1 MVQTA
6 TALLAGGQTE
16 SPLRALI
23 WLGCVQAT
31 DGSLP
36 QNSSITGEVFWKGIQ
51 LDEVAVP
58 ILLAWR
64 LQRVDALRQFDPW
77 TLVSRAARYLIL
89 HGPVTAQER
98 WEENSGYSPSTLA
111 AIIASLVCAAEFA
124 HDRKEKIAANFLLAY
139 ADWLSANL
147 EAWMVT
153 DRGELVPGK
162 PRHYLRITPGIPQ
175 QADGTADPNTAVI
188 QIANGGGEHP

>member
-6 TALLAGGQTE
+6 SALLAGGQTE

-23 WLGCVQAT
+23 WLACVQAV

-36 QNSSITGEVFWKGIQ
+36 QNSSIAGKAYWKGIQ

-64 LQRVDALRQFDPW
+64 LQRADALRQFDPW

-111 AIIASLVCAAEFA
+111 TIIASLVCAAKFA
-124 HDRKEKIAANFLLAY
+124 RDRKDKLAADFLL
-139 ADWLSANL
+139 D
-147 EAWMVT
+147 
-153 DRGELVPGK
+153 
-162 PRHYLRITPGIPQ
+162 
-175 QADGTADPNTAVI
+175 
-188 QIANGGGEHP
+188 